1 MKNKEIQFRL
11 LMRLSEYKYKTSK
24 ELSNVLFVWQYLRYK
39 SRLTISNYYIERV
52 QPQMSASFSVFLT
65 KLKPIVEFELLKC
78 KLFYYN
84 IIKLIF

>member
-39 SRLTISNYYIERV
+39 SRLTLSNYYIEKV
-52 QPQMSASFSVFLT
+52 QPQMSVSFLAFFVKT
-65 KLKPIVEFELLKC
+65 
-78 KLFYYN
+78 
-84 IIKLIF
+84 